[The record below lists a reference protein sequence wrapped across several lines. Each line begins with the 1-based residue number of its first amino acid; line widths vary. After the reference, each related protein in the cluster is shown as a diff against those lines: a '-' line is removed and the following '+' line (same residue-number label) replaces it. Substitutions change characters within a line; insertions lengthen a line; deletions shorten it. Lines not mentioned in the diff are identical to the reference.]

1 MLEVTTAVRFL
12 HLAASMLPL
21 GIFTFIYVVG
31 KPAAAKAGAPAQIA
45 FAAFQQRQWR
55 IAAASLA
62 VVFISG
68 MGTFAV
74 QAANIT
80 GREFGQSLSLDN
92 ISAVLGTQFGKA
104 WLLRQVILLLLAG
117 VVAILIR
124 RQRTTPIL
132 LDAGFAL
139 AAALVG
145 TMALSSHAG
154 AGEGMTLILQ
164 LHADALHLLGAG
176 MWLGALLP
184 LALLLEECRRADT
197 DWAVTVAQ
205 EAAQRFSWLGIATV
219 GTLVLT
225 GLYNAWQLVGDIPP
239 LVGTDYGHLLL
250 IKLGLLLPLLALAAT
265 NLLWIRPRMVATA
278 SARNHNAFGDLVGHL
293 RRNTLFEAGIGAAI
307 LAIVAVM
314 GVTAPA
320 RHVQPE
326 WPFSFRYNWEINK
339 NLPEKRFPIM
349 FGKSFPEQRISIFI
363 GAGLAAAALLPLGYA
378 LFRRRYRRWALGIGV
393 AAAGGGA
400 ALALPALWVDAYP
413 TTYRRPAV
421 PYQAISVESGLQTF
435 QKYCVSCHGVAGF
448 GDGPAGINFT
458 PKPADLTARHTG
470 DHTAGDLFWWL
481 SHGKPNTAMPPFEGI
496 VNEEAR
502 WDLVNFLRT
511 LSAAEQ
517 ARRMAPLVEPPW
529 LVAPDF
535 VYRTLRGENKSLKEH
550 RSQKVVLLVLFT
562 WPQSQA
568 RMAELQALQDQFSKA
583 NAAVLAVPAD
593 VATLDSQNLAALNR
607 SGLDLIIDGSEE
619 TFATYGMFRRSLS
632 EAGMRPDGPIPTHM
646 EFLIDRQGY
655 VRARWIAAES
665 RGWSNTEILLRQID
679 RLNQEQP
686 SAPAPDD
693 HVH

>member
-1 MLEVTTAVRFL
+1 MLEITTAVRFL

-21 GIFTFIYVVG
+21 GIFAFIYVIG
-31 KPAAAKAGAPAQIA
+31 RPAAAKAGAPAQTA
-45 FAAFQQRQWR
+45 FAAFEQRQWR

-62 VVFISG
+62 VVFVSG
-68 MGTFAV
+68 LSAFAL
-74 QAANIT
+74 QAANMT
-80 GREFGQSLSLDN
+80 GRPLAQSLTLDN
-92 ISAVLGTQFGKA
+92 LSGVLGTQFGKA
-104 WLLRQVILLLLAG
+104 WLLRQIILILLAG
-117 VVAILIR
+117 IVATLIR

-132 LDAGFAL
+132 LDTGFAL

-145 TMALSSHAG
+145 TMALSGHAA

-184 LALLLEECRRADT
+184 LALLLDDCRRAGT
-197 DWAVTVAQ
+197 DWAGTVAQ
-205 EAAQRFSWLGIATV
+205 EATRRFSWLGIATV
-219 GTLVLT
+219 STLVLT

-239 LVGTDYGHLLL
+239 LVGTDYGRLL
-250 IKLGLLLPLLALAAT
+250 IVKLALLLPLLALAAT
-265 NLLWIRPRMVATA
+265 NLLSIRPRMLAMA
-278 SARNHNAFGDLVGHL
+278 SAQNSPSFHDLVGRL
-293 RRNTLFEAGIGAAI
+293 RRNALFEAGIGVTILLIVAI
-307 LAIVAVM
+307 L

-326 WPFSFRYNWEINK
+326 WPFSFRYSWEINK

-349 FGKSFPEQRISIFI
+349 FGKSFPEQRTSILI

-378 LFRRRYRRWALGIGV
+378 LFRRRYRRWALGLGI
-393 AAAGGGA
+393 AAASGGA

-421 PYQAISVESGLQTF
+421 PYQAISVESGLQSF
-435 QKYCVSCHGVAGF
+435 RQYCVPCHGVAGF
-448 GDGPAGINFT
+448 GDGPAAAGLT
-458 PKPADLTARHTG
+458 PKPADLTAKHTG

-481 SHGKPNTAMPPFEGI
+481 SHGKPNTAMLAFEGI
-496 VNEEAR
+496 MNEEVR
-502 WDLVNFLRT
+502 WDLINFLRT

-517 ARRMAPLVEPPW
+517 ARRMAPLLEQPW

-550 RSQKVVLLVLFT
+550 RGQKVVLLVLFT

-583 NAAVLAVPAD
+583 NVAVLAVPAD
-593 VATLDSQNLAALNR
+593 PATLDSQSLALLNRPALN
-607 SGLDLIIDGSEE
+607 LIIDGSEE
-619 TFATYGMFRRSLS
+619 TFATYGLFRRSLS
-632 EAGMRPDGPIPTHM
+632 EAGMRPDAPIPAHM

-655 VRARWIAAES
+655 VRARWIAGES
-665 RGWSNTEILLRQID
+665 RGWTNTEILLREIG